1 MTCSSLNQRS
11 NRYRVPTVSLSAY
24 HRRKRGL
31 LKFTCIAVAAWMLA
45 GCHTTTDKSNEKN
58 SDLSETT
65 VSSSV
70 ITHPPISSQSPVQQR
85 SSKKNDGEVPLW
97 ERPEILAKYPVKAK
111 KNPDG
116 SYDYSDPRFENADL
130 CEDVPRG
137 YWESKG
143 YTVIGSDY
151 IKLANLKDCAF
162 LDEKRDL
169 SKYLSISTDKRKYE
183 DIAGRI
189 YKKYNPGR
197 FDQIIFSIRTPGCV
211 AYVETSI
218 GRIGFGYLDDEEK
231 MSEEQLCQKAND
243 NLKKVS

>member
-1 MTCSSLNQRS
+1 MNPES
-11 NRYRVPTVSLSAY
+11 V
-24 HRRKRGL
+24 K
-31 LKFTCIAVAAWMLA
+31 
-45 GCHTTTDKSNEKN
+45 TTP
-58 SDLSETT
+58 
-65 VSSSV
+65 SSSAV
-70 ITHPPISSQSPVQQR
+70 KHPPISSQPSPT
-85 SSKKNDGEVPLW
+85 KHNPEKNNNEFPLW

-111 KNPDG
+111 KNSDG
-116 SYDYSDPRFENADL
+116 SYDYSDPQFENADL
-130 CEDVPRG
+130 CEDVSPG

-143 YTVIGSDY
+143 YTVIGSDH

-183 DIAGRI
+183 DIAGRL
-189 YKKYNPGR
+189 YRKYSPGR

-231 MSEEQLCQKAND
+231 MSEEQLCQKAHD